1 MKYLLYLLLSL
12 FLPIIKV
19 ALGFTMWNIVDVLVA
34 VLLVWLWDW
43 MWLNHRIGDRDIL

>member
-19 ALGFTMWNIVDVLVA
+19 ALGFTMWNIIDLIGMVVMM
-34 VLLVWLWDW
+34 LLWGKEK
-43 MWLNHRIGDRDIL
+43 RC

>member
-19 ALGFTMWNIVDVLVA
+19 ALGFTMWNIIDLIGMVVMM
-34 VLLVWLWDW
+34 LLWGKEK
-43 MWLNHRIGDRDIL
+43 R